1 MQRMNSL
8 PQDLLTV
15 ADTSHTAHHETP
27 KCQSSDKGSRFMLH
41 ALVSC
46 GQGHSKPLGQTQSH
60 RQGLLLPVLL
70 LHHVIRIISLKQ
82 VILGR
87 CFFTIELTYSC
98 NIRIVIIYSYKL

>member
-70 LHHVIRIISLKQ
+70 LHHVIRIIIIEAGHIRSL
-82 VILGR
+82 
-87 CFFTIELTYSC
+87 FFHHRTY
-98 NIRIVIIYSYKL
+98 V